1 MKIACRC
8 SASSG
13 FAKVC
18 LMNVFRQSLTFSLTV
33 ITATCFPPLLQAQT
47 RSAGLLNFSSDGS
60 LVACSN
66 RDSGSV
72 TILTWPGL
80 NVVREIAVG
89 AHPEGVAWIGKS
101 KQLSCCVYGDDQV
114 VIIDAE
120 SGVIT
125 KTVDVFDEPYGVV
138 STDDG
143 SALFVTLEYP
153 GRVARINTALGIVDA
168 EWSVGQMLRGLAISL
183 DGSFLL
189 ATEYL
194 TSRLLKVSTTDGN
207 VATVWDGASTD
218 NLARQ
223 VVLAPDDSKA
233 YLTHIRSRVTAAHGN
248 GSIFPYVAVAR
259 LTGEKAGTRHRV
271 PMDSFRGTRVTA
283 NPWDCDISPDGQRL
297 CVVFAGTNDM
307 YVCRITGDDYVEM
320 DYESTIRLGS
330 NPRAVRFS
338 PDGLTAL
345 VYNTLDFEIAAYRM
359 TDGSVTARAAIT
371 KNPLSDELLLGKQ
384 LFYTALQP
392 MSARNWISCSSCHP
406 DGDSDGRTWQQPEGL
421 RSTQPLAGLS
431 WTHPLHWSAD
441 RDEVQ
446 DFEHSM
452 RGKLMQGEG
461 LLKGIIP
468 DALAEPIS
476 GRSAALDALATYTNS
491 HKYSMS
497 PHAKQGLNEAA
508 VRGREL
514 FLSSTTQCATCHSG
528 PVFTDSQPKSS
539 SGFLMHDVGTG
550 GDDPSELI
558 GPKYDTP
565 TLLGLYR
572 SAPYLHHGKA
582 TTLKDVL
589 TTDNRGDRHGQTSQL
604 SSDEIDDLVE
614 YLKALPYEDPEP
626 AAKAAGLKQVIH

>member
-1 MKIACRC
+1 
-8 SASSG
+8 
-13 FAKVC
+13 
-18 LMNVFRQSLTFSLTV
+18 
-33 ITATCFPPLLQAQT
+33 
-47 RSAGLLNFSSDGS
+47 
-60 LVACSN
+60 
-66 RDSGSV
+66 
-72 TILTWPGL
+72 
-80 NVVREIAVG
+80 
-89 AHPEGVAWIGKS
+89 
-101 KQLSCCVYGDDQV
+101 
-114 VIIDAE
+114 
-120 SGVIT
+120 
-125 KTVDVFDEPYGVV
+125 
-138 STDDG
+138 
-143 SALFVTLEYP
+143 
-153 GRVARINTALGIVDA
+153 
-168 EWSVGQMLRGLAISL
+168 
-183 DGSFLL
+183 
-189 ATEYL
+189 
-194 TSRLLKVSTTDGN
+194 
-207 VATVWDGASTD
+207 
-218 NLARQ
+218 
-223 VVLAPDDSKA
+223 
-233 YLTHIRSRVTAAHGN
+233 
-248 GSIFPYVAVAR
+248 
-259 LTGEKAGTRHRV
+259 
-271 PMDSFRGTRVTA
+271 MDSFRGTRVTA

-345 VYNTLDFEIAAYRM
+345 VYNALDFEIAAYSM
-359 TDGSVTARAAIT
+359 TDGSVTARAAVT

-406 DGDSDGRTWQQPEGL
+406 DGDSDGRTWQKPEGL

-452 RGKLMQGEG
+452 RGKLMQGQG
-461 LLKGIIP
+461 LLKGTLP

-528 PVFTDSQPKSS
+528 PVFSDSQPKSS

-582 TTLKDVL
+582 ITLNDVL
-589 TTDNRGDRHGQTSQL
+589 TTENKGDRHGQTSQL
-604 SSDEIDDLVE
+604 SSGEIDDLVE

-626 AAKAAGLKQVIH
+626 AAKAAGLKQVIR

>member
-1 MKIACRC
+1 MNALRTLLTLGAVAI
-8 SASSG
+8 STT
-13 FAKVC
+13 C
-18 LMNVFRQSLTFSLTV
+18 LPSQ
-33 ITATCFPPLLQAQT
+33 LQAQT
-47 RSAGLLNFSSDGS
+47 RTTGLMNFSSDGS

-80 NVVREIAVG
+80 KVVCEIAVG
-89 AHPEGVAWIGKS
+89 HHPEGVAWIGRS

-138 STDDG
+138 STGDG
-143 SALFVTLEYP
+143 SSLFVTLEYP
-153 GRVARINTALGIVDA
+153 GRIVRINTAAGTVDA

-194 TSRLLKVSTTDGN
+194 TSRLLKVSATDGS
-207 VATVWDGASTD
+207 VSAAWDGASTD

-223 VVLAPDDSKA
+223 VVLSPDESKA
-233 YLTHIRSRVTAAHGN
+233 YLTHIRSRVTAAHGS

-259 LTGEKAGTRHRV
+259 LSGEKAGTRHRV

-283 NPWDCDISPDGQRL
+283 NPWDCDISPDGKLL

-338 PDGLTAL
+338 PDGLAAL
-345 VYNTLDFEIAAYRM
+345 VYNALDFEIVAYGM
-359 TDGSVTARAAIT
+359 TDGSVTARAKVT

-452 RGKLMQGEG
+452 RGKLMQGQG
-461 LLKGIIP
+461 LLKGTLA
-468 DALAEPIS
+468 DALGEPLS
-476 GRSAALDALATYTNS
+476 GRSEALDALATYTNS
-491 HKYSMS
+491 HKYPMS
-497 PHAKQGLNEAA
+497 PHAKQGLSEAA

-514 FLSSTTQCATCHSG
+514 FFSESTQCATCHSG
-528 PVFTDSQPKSS
+528 PVFSDSQPNSS
-539 SGFLMHDVGTG
+539 SEFLVHDVGTG
-550 GDDPSELI
+550 GDDPSELM

-582 TTLKDVL
+582 ATLREVL
-589 TTDNRGDRHGQTSQL
+589 TTENHTDRHGRTSQL
-604 SSDEIDDLVE
+604 SSSEIDDLVE
-614 YLKALPYEDPEP
+614 YLKALPFEDPEP
-626 AAKAAGLKQVIH
+626 AAKAAGLKHITR

>member
-1 MKIACRC
+1 MNALRTLLTLGVVAI
-8 SASSG
+8 STT
-13 FAKVC
+13 C
-18 LMNVFRQSLTFSLTV
+18 LPS
-33 ITATCFPPLLQAQT
+33 LLQAQT
-47 RSAGLLNFSSDGS
+47 RSAGLMNFSSDGS

-66 RDSGSV
+66 RDSGTV
-72 TILTWPGL
+72 TILSWPRL
-80 NVVREIAVG
+80 SVVQEIAVG
-89 AHPEGVAWIGKS
+89 LHPEGVAWIGKS
-101 KQLSCCVYGDDQV
+101 NQLACCVYGTDKV

-138 STDDG
+138 SRGDG
-143 SALFVTLEYP
+143 SSLFVTLEYP
-153 GRVARINTALGIVDA
+153 GQLVRINTAAGTVDA
-168 EWSVGQMLRGLAISL
+168 EWSVGQMPRGLAISA
-183 DGSFLL
+183 DDSFLL
-189 ATEYL
+189 VTEYL
-194 TSRLLKVSTTDGN
+194 TSRLLKVSATDGS
-207 VATVWDGASTD
+207 VSAAWDGASTD

-223 VVLAPDDSKA
+223 VVLSPDDSKA
-233 YLTHIRSRVTAAHGN
+233 YLTHIRSRVTAAHGS

-283 NPWDCDISPDGQRL
+283 NPWDCDISPDGKRL

-307 YVCRITGDDYVEM
+307 FVCRITGDDYVEM

-330 NPRAVRFS
+330 NPRGVRFT

-345 VYNTLDFEIAAYRM
+345 VYNALDFEIVAYSM
-359 TDGSVTARAAIT
+359 TDGSVTARTKVT

-446 DFEHSM
+446 DFEHAM

-461 LLKGIIP
+461 LLKGTLP
-468 DALAEPIS
+468 DALGEQIS
-476 GRSAALDALATYTNS
+476 GRSAALDALAAYTNS
-491 HKYSMS
+491 HEFAIS
-497 PHAKQGLNEAA
+497 PHAKQGLSEAA

-514 FLSSTTQCATCHSG
+514 FFSESTQCATCHSG
-528 PVFTDSQPKSS
+528 PVFSDSQPNSS
-539 SGFLMHDVGTG
+539 SEFLVHDVGTG
-550 GDDPSELI
+550 GDDPSELM

-582 TTLKDVL
+582 ATLREVL
-589 TTDNRGDRHGQTSQL
+589 TTENHSDQHGRTSQL
-604 SSDEIDDLVE
+604 SSTEIDDLVE
-614 YLKALPYEDPEP
+614 YLKALPFEDPEP
-626 AAKAAGLKQVIH
+626 AAKAAGLKQIAR

>member
-1 MKIACRC
+1 MNALRTLLTLGVVAI
-8 SASSG
+8 STT
-13 FAKVC
+13 C
-18 LMNVFRQSLTFSLTV
+18 LPS
-33 ITATCFPPLLQAQT
+33 LLQAQT
-47 RSAGLLNFSSDGS
+47 RSAGLMNFSSDGS

-66 RDSGSV
+66 RDSGTV
-72 TILTWPGL
+72 TILSWPRL
-80 NVVREIAVG
+80 SVVQEIAVG
-89 AHPEGVAWIGKS
+89 LHPEGVAWIGKS
-101 KQLSCCVYGDDQV
+101 NQLACCVYGTDKV

-138 STDDG
+138 SRGDG
-143 SALFVTLEYP
+143 SSLFVTLEYP
-153 GRVARINTALGIVDA
+153 GQLVRINTAAGTVDA
-168 EWSVGQMLRGLAISL
+168 EWSVGQMPRGLAISA
-183 DGSFLL
+183 DDSFLL
-189 ATEYL
+189 VTEYL
-194 TSRLLKVSTTDGN
+194 TSRLLKVSATDGSVS
-207 VATVWDGASTD
+207 VAWDGASTD

-223 VVLAPDDSKA
+223 VVLCPDDSKA
-233 YLTHIRSRVTAAHGN
+233 YLTHIRSRVTAAHGS

-283 NPWDCDISPDGQRL
+283 NPWDCDISPDGKRL

-307 YVCRITGDDYVEM
+307 FVCRITGDDYVEM

-330 NPRAVRFS
+330 NPRGVRFT

-345 VYNTLDFEIAAYRM
+345 VYNALDFEIVAYSM
-359 TDGSVTARAAIT
+359 TDGSVTARSKVT

-446 DFEHSM
+446 DFEHAM

-461 LLKGIIP
+461 LLKGTLP
-468 DALAEPIS
+468 DALGEQIS
-476 GRSAALDALATYTNS
+476 GRSAALDALAAYTNS
-491 HKYSMS
+491 HEFPIS
-497 PHAKQGLNEAA
+497 PHAKQGLSEAA

-514 FLSSTTQCATCHSG
+514 FFSESTQCATCHSG
-528 PVFTDSQPKSS
+528 PVFSDSQPNSS
-539 SGFLMHDVGTG
+539 SEFLVHDVGTG
-550 GDDPSELI
+550 GDDPSELM

-582 TTLKDVL
+582 ATLREVL
-589 TTDNRGDRHGQTSQL
+589 TTENHSDQHGRTSQL
-604 SSDEIDDLVE
+604 SSTEIDDLVE
-614 YLKALPYEDPEP
+614 YLKALPFEDPEP
-626 AAKAAGLKQVIH
+626 AAKAAGLKQIAR